1 MREVTKENS
10 WGLQQLWVSVS
21 FQLWFGSPGWGFY
34 CRTRR
39 LLHDLSSSLW
49 LIDLWAK
56 SGRFFPAMDVR
67 SSLGCSGI
75 SAGPAARWGLR
86 GFCGP
91 SVCGGLPFPSPDW
104 RGERT
109 AVGKLLCR
117 REHLGSPLVLI
128 DCHPTLMRSRTSAR
142 CNGCS
147 LRVTIVGRLCLRNC
161 AQQMWGE
168 KKKNKNLRSN
178 YSCMPGNPYCSY
190 TILPTLCVQGHR
202 GSRRWQP
209 SHLLNFLLHN
219 LPELLETMVKQAQ
232 QRLFFL
238 LSFSETLSSLP
249 AFPHQEP

>member
-56 SGRFFPAMDVR
+56 SGRFFPATDVR

-128 DCHPTLMRSRTSAR
+128 DCHPMLMRSRTSAR

-161 AQQMWGE
+161 AQQMWG
-168 KKKNKNLRSN
+168 KKKKKKISDL
-178 YSCMPGNPYCSY
+178 
-190 TILPTLCVQGHR
+190 TIPVC
-202 GSRRWQP
+202 
-209 SHLLNFLLHN
+209 
-219 LPELLETMVKQAQ
+219 LEILTA
-232 QRLFFL
+232 L
-238 LSFSETLSSLP
+238 TLSCLLYVSRATEVL
-249 AFPHQEP
+249 ADDSQVTCWTFCFIIFPNC